1 MKKFFQKKREI
12 IIILVYIGIVV
23 VLLYFVILPLIG
35 RINSKKDQIQE
46 EYVKQEIKQQQ
57 ISELPKMEE
66 QYNILQ
72 NNGKSVDVLLDKN
85 DAVVLIEKLEKLA
98 QDSGNK
104 ISISIQNTENQKN
117 VPVVKI
123 KPSAEDELVNNLPS
137 TDYLRMKIIITG
149 NYNAIVNFV
158 HSLESFEYYCDIVAI
173 QIKQKEEG
181 NKPAEIGTLNP
192 FNSKLS
198 TDSGR
203 ISTSDNKNEEEASLD
218 VVFYTKK

>member
-1 MKKFFQKKREI
+1 
-12 IIILVYIGIVV
+12 
-23 VLLYFVILPLIG
+23 
-35 RINSKKDQIQE
+35 
-46 EYVKQEIKQQQ
+46 
-57 ISELPKMEE
+57 
-66 QYNILQ
+66 
-72 NNGKSVDVLLDKN
+72 
-85 DAVVLIEKLEKLA
+85 
-98 QDSGNK
+98 
-104 ISISIQNTENQKN
+104 
-117 VPVVKI
+117 
-123 KPSAEDELVNNLPS
+123 
-137 TDYLRMKIIITG
+137 MKIIITG